1 MILKPDEFSPIF
13 SYGSIVSH
21 KFIGNISKDRDKY
34 RFRFELTF
42 ENGMVL
48 KKQQSGFRTIKE
60 ANESKE
66 RLIHELLSGTYC
78 AFDPTVK
85 ELLDYWLFH
94 VVIKE
99 LNVAV
104 NTQQTYC
111 NAAYRHIIPFLKPN
125 TKLSAAT
132 PEKLLA
138 LITSRKSDHM
148 KKHTLHVLRLS
159 FRYAYRKRYIKT
171 LPAEMANEIFK
182 KTYTFIQEKRDVTWN
197 LDTIKMVLIRC
208 KEDFPDIYLP
218 VLLSLMLGTRVSET
232 LVLKYQD
239 IDFISKTVYIS
250 KQIGYQWDKKTLT
263 PQKSEIETKTE
274 NGNRF
279 VPLPDWVAE
288 EIIVKRTWYEDM
300 RERVPGFQDL
310 DYICCRHDGT
320 PYYRAYW
327 GKQFK
332 TLMNMCGLSAHWHD
346 MRHVYATMLKNNSLN
361 VKAISKFL
369 GHARPEFTE
378 DVYITQ
384 KEVAYDCTVLEKY
397 WNRMQKTV
405 VTEEEVLVIP
415 FVQLAQKLFLT
426 EATIPK
432 ENQ

>member
-125 TKLSAAT
+125 TNYRLPLQRSC
-132 PEKLLA
+132 
-138 LITSRKSDHM
+138 
-148 KKHTLHVLRLS
+148 LR
-159 FRYAYRKRYIKT
+159 
-171 LPAEMANEIFK
+171 
-182 KTYTFIQEKRDVTWN
+182 
-197 LDTIKMVLIRC
+197 
-208 KEDFPDIYLP
+208 
-218 VLLSLMLGTRVSET
+218 
-232 LVLKYQD
+232 
-239 IDFISKTVYIS
+239 
-250 KQIGYQWDKKTLT
+250 
-263 PQKSEIETKTE
+263 
-274 NGNRF
+274 
-279 VPLPDWVAE
+279 
-288 EIIVKRTWYEDM
+288 
-300 RERVPGFQDL
+300 
-310 DYICCRHDGT
+310 
-320 PYYRAYW
+320 
-327 GKQFK
+327 
-332 TLMNMCGLSAHWHD
+332 
-346 MRHVYATMLKNNSLN
+346 
-361 VKAISKFL
+361 
-369 GHARPEFTE
+369 
-378 DVYITQ
+378 
-384 KEVAYDCTVLEKY
+384 
-397 WNRMQKTV
+397 
-405 VTEEEVLVIP
+405 
-415 FVQLAQKLFLT
+415 
-426 EATIPK
+426 
-432 ENQ
+432 

>member
-1 MILKPDEFSPIF
+1 MILKPDEFSTIF

-21 KFIGNISKDRDKY
+21 NFIGNISKDHNKY

-42 ENGMVL
+42 ENGMTI

-78 AFDPTVK
+78 PFDPTVK
-85 ELLDYWLFH
+85 ELFDYWLFH
-94 VVIKE
+94 VIIE
-99 LNVAV
+99 EMDMAV
-104 NTQQTYC
+104 NTHQVYC
-111 NAAYRHIIPFLKPN
+111 NIAYNHIIPFLKPD
-125 TKLSAAT
+125 TKLSAVT

-138 LITSRKSDHM
+138 LVTSRKSDFM
-148 KKHTLHVLRLS
+148 KKHTMHVLKIS
-159 FRYAYRKRYIKT
+159 FQYAYRKRYIQT
-171 LPAEMANEIFK
+171 LPAEMANQIFK
-182 KTYTFIQEKRDVTWN
+182 KTYTFTQKKREVSWSLDV
-197 LDTIKMVLIRC
+197 IKMVLIRC
-208 KEDFPDIYLP
+208 KENFPDIYLP

-232 LVLKYQD
+232 LVLRYQD
-239 IDFISKTVYIS
+239 IDFRSKTVYIS
-250 KQIGYQWDKKTLT
+250 KQLGYQWDKKTLT
-263 PQKSEIETKTE
+263 PQKGEIETKTE
-274 NGNRF
+274 NGKRL

-288 EIIVKRTWYEDM
+288 EIIAKRTWYEEM
-300 RERVPGFQDL
+300 REKVSEFQDL

-327 GKQFK
+327 GKEFK
-332 TLMNMCGLSAHWHD
+332 KLMNMCGLSATWHD

-384 KEVAYDCTVLEKY
+384 NEVAYDCTVLEKY
-397 WNRMQKTV
+397 WNRMQKNI
-405 VTEEEVLVIP
+405 VTKSEVLEIP
-415 FVQLAQKLFLT
+415 FMQFAQNMFAV
-426 EATIPK
+426 ETIISE
-432 ENQ
+432 EN